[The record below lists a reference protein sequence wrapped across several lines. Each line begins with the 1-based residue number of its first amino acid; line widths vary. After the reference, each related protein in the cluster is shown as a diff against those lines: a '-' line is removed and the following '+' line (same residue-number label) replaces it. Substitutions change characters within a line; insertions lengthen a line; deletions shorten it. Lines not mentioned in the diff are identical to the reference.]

1 MSVHLVEELESLQRV
16 MVLYLGQQQVV
27 VISNHILQGAPS
39 QCGQGRHCGFH
50 LDESETGWNGT
61 SGEGENLTL
70 YQVAPR

>member
-1 MSVHLVEELESLQRV
+1 M
-16 MVLYLGQQQVV
+16 

-61 SGEGENLTL
+61 SGEEDREVDPLSGGAKMSVLRWPSIK
-70 YQVAPR
+70 AG